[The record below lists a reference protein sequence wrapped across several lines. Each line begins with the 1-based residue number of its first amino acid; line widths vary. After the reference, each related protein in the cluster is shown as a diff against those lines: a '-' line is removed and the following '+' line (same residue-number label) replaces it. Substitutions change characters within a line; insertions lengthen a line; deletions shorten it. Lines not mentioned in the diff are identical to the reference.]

1 MAGGARITRRAVLGG
16 AGGIA
21 ATSILA
27 ACGGAIAATPTAI
40 GKAATAV
47 AIVPQIVTP
56 VGGATMTG
64 AGVPSIAPA
73 SLTTPASSAGTSGTA
88 PAPATVAAS
97 APPAV
102 SAMSAPSPSV
112 AAMVNPAMAANAT
125 VRRGGQ
131 LRMMQIN
138 DFVSMD
144 PIFASGPTA
153 SACYNWLLAWRPNA
167 QGQFGV
173 QPQLA
178 KSWVVS
184 GNTIVL
190 KLQNNVQFHD
200 GSPLDADAVVWNL
213 KRMVQNPKS
222 FATNYLPAVD
232 TKNPAQTL
240 DPLTVQVNLTRPS
253 AAILS
258 SLSDAVANTAIVS
271 KKAAEDHGEDWLKTN
286 AVGTGPFKF
295 VSFAS
300 GDKLVVTK
308 NEKYWEMGVD
318 GKPLPYVDGATYRVI
333 IEATT
338 QFNEMRAGTADFMQN
353 VPGRNVAAAKG
364 IATSRYIESPYTGS
378 KRQFFFNA
386 IKPPFGDNVKLR
398 QAIEYAVD
406 RDAMAKALGQG
417 IGIPLPY
424 EFVPGAIGYD
434 TGAPAYPFDL
444 EKAKALIKES
454 GVTLPI
460 TVRLTAHNREVDIQ
474 QAQLLQS
481 MLDKIGVKVN
491 LDIVE
496 RVAWGD
502 KVRVNNDFE
511 MATRL
516 SGVAVDPTNDLLI
529 TWAEGGNSAYSRAKV
544 PGLID
549 TLNQADASYDDKT
562 RQQLFVKAQNFMY
575 DSAWFGYMWF
585 ELGNFLIDKRIQSFP
600 NVWGSLRE
608 AEWWLNQ

>member
-1 MAGGARITRRAVLGG
+1 MVGRARITRRAVLGG

-27 ACGGAIAATPTAI
+27 ACGGAIAATPTAA
-40 GKAATAV
+40 GKAATV
-47 AIVPQIVTP
+47 VSIVPQIVTP
-56 VGGATMTG
+56 IGGATTTG
-64 AGVPSIAPA
+64 VGVASVAPA
-73 SLTTPASSAGTSGTA
+73 MLTTPAASAGASGTA
-88 PAPATVAAS
+88 PAPATVAA
-97 APPAV
+97 PPAMP
-102 SAMSAPSPSV
+102 AMPAASV
-112 AAMVNPAMAANAT
+112 AATANPAMATNTA
-125 VRRGGQ
+125 VKRGGQ
-131 LRMMQIN
+131 LRLMQTN

-190 KLQNNVQFHD
+190 KLQSNVQFHD

-232 TKNPAQTL
+232 SKNPAQTL

-364 IATSRYIESPYTGS
+364 IATARYIESPYTGS

-386 IKPPFGDNVKLR
+386 IKPPFQDNVKLR

-434 TGAPAYPFDL
+434 TGVPAYSFDL
-444 EKAKALIKES
+444 EKAKVLLKES

-481 MLDKIGVKVN
+481 MLDKIGVKLN

-562 RQQLFVKAQNFMY
+562 RQQLFMKAQNFMY

-585 ELGNFLIDKRIQSFP
+585 ELGNFLIDKRIQNFP

-608 AEWWLNQ
+608 AEWWLN